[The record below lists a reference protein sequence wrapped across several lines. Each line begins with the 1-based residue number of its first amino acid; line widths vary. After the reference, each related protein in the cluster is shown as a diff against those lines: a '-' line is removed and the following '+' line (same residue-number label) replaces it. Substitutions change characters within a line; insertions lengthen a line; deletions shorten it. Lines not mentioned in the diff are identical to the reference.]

1 MAVSGNLSAGIS
13 SLLMEAAVAGCG
25 IAMLP
30 ELEAQR
36 ALNGGA
42 LKQVLPAWRPKPLS
56 VYGIYL
62 SRDYQPSA
70 LPLFL
75 GEIQQL
81 LAQTH
86 DIKGNL

>member
-1 MAVSGNLSAGIS
+1 M
-13 SLLMEAAVAGCG
+13 AGCG

-36 ALNGGA
+36 ALNSGA
-42 LKQVLPAWRPKPLS
+42 LKPVLPAYQPKALN

-75 GEIQQL
+75 DEIQQK
-81 LAQTH
+81 LAQST
-86 DIKGNL
+86 DSKGTL

>member
-1 MAVSGNLSAGIS
+1 M
-13 SLLMEAAVAGCG
+13 AGCG

-36 ALNGGA
+36 ALSSGA
-42 LKQVLPAWRPKPLS
+42 LQPILPGWMPKPLS
-56 VYGIYL
+56 VFGLYL

-75 GEIQQL
+75 DDIQQR
-81 LAQTH
+81 LAQPAN
-86 DIKGNL
+86 G